1 MGYGGPNSNTK
12 CIEVVKWIQSKIG
25 CTMIDG
31 IVGDETVRK
40 IGEYQKSH
48 GLTVDYIAGVQT
60 RATMSQDVAR
70 SWSMFPHFQQSEFA
84 CKDKC
89 GFMNENLK
97 VVEILEDIRSHF
109 GNRPVI
115 ITSGCRCVKHN
126 NKVRWCK
133 TEANTCLEMPP
144 ISM

>member
-1 MGYGGPNSNTK
+1 
-12 CIEVVKWIQSKIG
+12 
-25 CTMIDG
+25 MIDG

-40 IGEYQKSH
+40 IGEYQRLH
-48 GLTVDYIAGVQT
+48 NLTVDYIAGVQT

-70 SWSMFPHFQQSEFA
+70 SWAMFPHFQPSEFA

-109 GNRPVI
+109 GNVPVI

-126 NKVRWCK
+126 NKVRRGK
-133 TEANTCLEMPP
+133 TEANIYLAMPP

>member
-1 MGYGGPNSNTK
+1 
-12 CIEVVKWIQSKIG
+12 
-25 CTMIDG
+25 MIDG

-40 IGEYQKSH
+40 IGEYQKLH
-48 GLTVDYIAGVQT
+48 NLTVDYIAGVQT
-60 RATMSQDVAR
+60 RATMSQDAAR
-70 SWSMFPHFQQSEFA
+70 SWSMFPHFQPSEFA

-126 NKVRWCK
+126 NKVGGVKRKQTLIWRCRRFLCEAEFLLK
-133 TEANTCLEMPP
+133 TY
-144 ISM
+144 